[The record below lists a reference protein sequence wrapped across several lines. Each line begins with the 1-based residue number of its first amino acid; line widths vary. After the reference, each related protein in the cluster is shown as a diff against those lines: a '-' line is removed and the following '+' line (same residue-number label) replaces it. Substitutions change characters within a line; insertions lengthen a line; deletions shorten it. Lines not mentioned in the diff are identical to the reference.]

1 MDNSI
6 RLKELQLINGALRK
20 GGEGLGFVFF
30 FKRVLFGWGGEDG
43 VIPPLSKGG
52 FFQGLGMGT
61 NPKGCFLG
69 DIGGVDVSMT
79 NDFLS
84 STPCEK

>member
-1 MDNSI
+1 
-6 RLKELQLINGALRK
+6 
-20 GGEGLGFVFF
+20 
-30 FKRVLFGWGGEDG
+30 
-43 VIPPLSKGG
+43 
-52 FFQGLGMGT
+52 MGT